1 MCKKK
6 INQIS
11 RKNAV
16 LFELVGKK
24 ISVFDFRLNNHM
36 MMASDMSGQ
45 EMPLFVC
52 AMFLGAFCRRLDGI
66 HQCTPRHIKAIG
78 IIKRRRVV
86 VEISVL
92 KGQNVWTSHT

>member
-1 MCKKK
+1 
-6 INQIS
+6 
-11 RKNAV
+11 
-16 LFELVGKK
+16 
-24 ISVFDFRLNNHM
+24 